1 MLPPEKGTVV
11 YIHPEGRF
19 FTLRFDSFKSALGT
33 LLGTDDMLDATKNG
47 RIVMDGG
54 PEFGAQFGGF
64 LLTVG
69 SYVQ

>member
-1 MLPPEKGTVV
+1 MP
-11 YIHPEGRF
+11 F

-47 RIVMDGG
+47 RIIMDGG

-69 SYVQ
+69 DFVQ